1 MEHVMILFEH
11 LLRPGGLYVVEGL
24 DTSTMERLQKEAT
37 NRILNSQQDTNIS
50 MTLEQNRLIL
60 RKN

>member
-1 MEHVMILFEH
+1 MILFRH
-11 LLRPGGLYVVEGL
+11 LLRPGGMYVVEGL
-24 DTSTMERLQKEAT
+24 DTEAMERLQKET
-37 NRILNSQQDTNIS
+37 THHILNTQQDTNIS